1 MINNSEYKTFVG
13 AKIIQNKKKYVFYF
27 VIIKNALH

>member
-1 MINNSEYKTFVG
+1 MINIVNIRLLSG